1 MNQPALISVIDQDEE
16 IVIIDA
22 REEEPTRPKPP
33 INVSNDE
40 EDDSPTLESLFP
52 GGNGASDDDKD
63 VGQLTQCGVA
73 RSAHNRIVAGE
84 PAVGDEFP
92 WMAQLDMIQKFGKRE
107 STIDQI
113 AGLTSSM
120 ILFSACRG
128 VSLRRVDLEQA
139 LDPDRGSL
147 SGEQGLRQGQP
158 GVHP

>member
-22 REEEPTRPKPP
+22 GEEEPVRPKPP
-33 INVSNDE
+33 INVSNEE

-52 GGNGASDDDKD
+52 GGNGANDDDDKD
-63 VGQLTQCGVA
+63 DGQLTQCGVA

-120 ILFSACRG
+120 MSLFFVFC
-128 VSLRRVDLEQA
+128 L
-139 LDPDRGSL
+139 
-147 SGEQGLRQGQP
+147 QGCFFAEGRS
-158 GVHP
+158 

>member
-22 REEEPTRPKPP
+22 GEEEPVRPKPP
-33 INVSNDE
+33 INVSNEE

-52 GGNGASDDDKD
+52 GGNGANDDDKD

-113 AGLTSSM
+113 AGLISCMMS
-120 ILFSACRG
+120 LFIVFCF
-128 VSLRRVDLEQA
+128 
-139 LDPDRGSL
+139 
-147 SGEQGLRQGQP
+147 QGCFFAEGRS
-158 GVHP
+158 